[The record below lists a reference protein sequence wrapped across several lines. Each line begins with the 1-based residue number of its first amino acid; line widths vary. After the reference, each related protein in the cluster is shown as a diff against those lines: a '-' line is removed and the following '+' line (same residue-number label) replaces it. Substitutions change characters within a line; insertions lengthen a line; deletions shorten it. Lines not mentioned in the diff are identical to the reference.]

1 MRKPPVMATVLTLV
15 SIAILCGLGTWQV
28 KRLHWKQGILHQLEI
43 AESMNSTPLVTYT
56 DIVARADEDDLKL
69 IRNVSLRGRWLND
82 REVLLAPRTWQEKI
96 GYHLLT
102 PLALDGGGTVLVNR
116 GWIPED
122 KKDPAS
128 RPETIVNASEVDV
141 MGMLRHPERANI
153 FVPRNAPEKNEWFRI
168 DLAQIATARHI
179 KNLAPLV
186 LYAKLET
193 GNPEL
198 PVKEALVWH
207 PPNNHASYAFFWFS
221 MAGILAVVYCFRF
234 LRNKPA

>member
-1 MRKPPVMATVLTLV
+1 MRKPPVMATVLTLA
-15 SIAILCGLGTWQV
+15 SIVILCGLGIWQV
-28 KRLHWKQGILHQLEI
+28 KRLHWKEGILHQLAV
-43 AESMNSTPLVTYT
+43 AESMSSAPLLTYN
-56 DIVARADEDDLKL
+56 DVMARAGEDDLKL
-69 IRNVSLRGRWLND
+69 IRNVSLRGRWLNGS
-82 REVLLAPRTWQEKI
+82 EVLIAPRTWQEKA

-116 GWIPED
+116 GWLPED

-128 RPETIVNASEVDV
+128 RPETIVNTPEVDV

-153 FVPRNAPEKNEWFRI
+153 FVPQNVPGENEWFRI
-168 DLAQIATARHI
+168 DLAQIAAARHI
-179 KNLAPLV
+179 EKLAPLV

-193 GNPEL
+193 GNPDL

-221 MAGILAVVYCFRF
+221 MAGILAVVYGLRF
-234 LRNKPA
+234 LKN